1 MGFLNNQLLSNI
13 QWIDQSPETL
23 VWKFP
28 DVDQVLQKG
37 STVII
42 GPGQAMLFVNDGVPA
57 GVITEPGSYDL
68 SSNSI
73 PFFSSMLA
81 IFRGFDTK
89 HKAKVFFFNMNEIPN
104 VKWGTKSPLKYSDPI
119 YKFPVGLR
127 AFGNYSFKIADAG
140 LFFKEFVGDR
150 DAMTLEEFKDNVTDR
165 IITPISDSLASAK
178 FGFTDIDSNRDELSK
193 SIGEKIATDFNA
205 FGFIMKDFRIE
216 NTDFD
221 EETQKRVGSIADMQ
235 AKAQSINAMGSVDQ
249 SSMAAY
255 AQMQQLE
262 AMNKAAENPG
272 GIAGAGIGMGVGLG
286 LGANMANAFQQNAQQ
301 PAQSQPATVQE
312 PVAPT
317 TPPESVEPQQPVTP
331 TQGQ

>member
-13 QWIDQSPETL
+13 QWTDQSPETL
-23 VWKFP
+23 AWKFP
-28 DVDQVLQKG
+28 DADQVLQKG
-37 STVII
+37 STVIV

-57 GVITEPGSYDL
+57 GVVTEPGSYDL
-68 SSNSI
+68 ASNSI

-89 HKAKVFFFNMNEIPN
+89 HKAKVYFFNMNEIPN
-104 VKWGTKSPLKYSDPI
+104 IKWGTKSPLKYNDPI

-150 DAMTLEEFKDNVTDR
+150 DIMTLEEFKDNVTDR

-193 SIGEKIATDFNA
+193 EIGTKIAVDFNA
-205 FGFIMKDFRIE
+205 FGFIMRDFRIE

-221 EETQKRVGSIADMQ
+221 EATQARVGSIADMQ
-235 AKAQSINAMGSVDQ
+235 AKAQAINAMGSVDQ
-249 SSMAAY
+249 NSMAAY

-286 LGANMANAFQQNAQQ
+286 LGANMATAFQPQNLQQ
-301 PAQSQPATVQE
+301 PAQP

-317 TPPESVEPQQPVTP
+317 APASAPVVAPPAEPTNTPP
-331 TQGQ
+331 QG